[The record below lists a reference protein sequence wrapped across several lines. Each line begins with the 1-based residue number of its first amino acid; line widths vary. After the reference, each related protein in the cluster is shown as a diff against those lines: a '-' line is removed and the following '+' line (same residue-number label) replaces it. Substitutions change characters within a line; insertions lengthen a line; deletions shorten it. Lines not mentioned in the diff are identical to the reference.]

1 MRIGF
6 PSTLTH
12 EMVGAGLPL
21 ARQLS
26 MMCIP
31 SLASVSELLSSSNMS
46 GGTAGRKREK
56 REWHDLTVFSSN
68 WAIWGDLTG
77 IGRQLQLGSNLRA
90 REATRSIKE
99 TNPRPSIMLR
109 KSRWSSQYKRASGLF
124 DYFFLA
130 MLQIIWT
137 FFTFLI
143 SFFKNTRPL

>member
-109 KSRWSSQYKRASGLF
+109 KSRWSSQWFVVCSTTSFWRYYRLCGLSSVSSSWYPF
-124 DYFFLA
+124 SKPPD
-130 MLQIIWT
+130 
-137 FFTFLI
+137 
-143 SFFKNTRPL
+143 R

>member
-56 REWHDLTVFSSN
+56 RE
-68 WAIWGDLTG
+68 
-77 IGRQLQLGSNLRA
+77 
-90 REATRSIKE
+90 
-99 TNPRPSIMLR
+99 
-109 KSRWSSQYKRASGLF
+109 
-124 DYFFLA
+124 
-130 MLQIIWT
+130 
-137 FFTFLI
+137 
-143 SFFKNTRPL
+143 